1 MSMGAIFSAWE
12 NSMKFQMPFCQT
24 APLLPSVAWQQHTT
38 EHQWEGFMSTATSHK
53 HTFGKSYDVLSGPSV
68 CSELYPQTP
77 ITDAQY
83 F

>member
-1 MSMGAIFSAWE
+1 MLMVC
-12 NSMKFQMPFCQT
+12 PFTQRQDDISSFY
-24 APLLPSVAWQQHTT
+24 P
-38 EHQWEGFMSTATSHK
+38 ATSHK

>member
-1 MSMGAIFSAWE
+1 MLPKLSDPQILDRLQSKML
-12 NSMKFQMPFCQT
+12 MVCPFTLSQDDISSFY
-24 APLLPSVAWQQHTT
+24 P
-38 EHQWEGFMSTATSHK
+38 ATSHK